1 MVEERFLY
9 QLNVNILMI
18 VCSVVLMIDFFVVYI
33 YLRGRWAPVCLFLY
47 LFAYIAWLPGL
58 CMFVCLI
65 ALVICCVFFVLCLFI
80 WYVGGA
86 STTGDRKIHSLIGLK
101 LNQH

>member
-9 QLNVNILMI
+9 QLNVIIVMI

-65 ALVICCVFFVLCLFI
+65 ALVICCVFLCCVCLFGMWAGRRQLVI
-80 WYVGGA
+80 GK
-86 STTGDRKIHSLIGLK
+86 SIH
-101 LNQH
+101 

>member
-9 QLNVNILMI
+9 QLNVIILMI

-33 YLRGRWAPVCLFLY
+33 YLRGRRAPVCLFLY

-65 ALVICCVFFVLCLFI
+65 ALVICCVFCAVFVYLVCGRGVDN
-80 WYVGGA
+80 W
-86 STTGDRKIHSLIGLK
+86 
-101 LNQH
+101 

>member
-9 QLNVNILMI
+9 QLNVIIVMI

-47 LFAYIAWLPGL
+47 LFAYIAWLPNA
-58 CMFVCLI
+58 CVCLF
-65 ALVICCVFFVLCLFI
+65 A
-80 WYVGGA
+80 
-86 STTGDRKIHSLIGLK
+86 
-101 LNQH
+101 